1 MKKSWLWILL
11 MIFSLPAWAQNP
23 EEGAAI
29 MEPITRLFTGM
40 NLGDSAMVRAAF
52 TARPALSTVAKDK
65 SGGIVLRQD
74 DFRKFLTAV
83 GTPHRESWSEPI
95 WDVKIQVDGHLAQV
109 WASYAFYLGKKFSH
123 CGVDAFQLFKD
134 NDGKWR
140 IFFLADTR
148 HTEDCQ
154 VPAHVKET
162 FK

>member
-1 MKKSWLWILL
+1 MYLL
-11 MIFSLPAWAQNP
+11 LTALALPAMAQTP
-23 EEGAAI
+23 EDGAAI

-40 NLGDSAMVRAAF
+40 NLGDSALVHSAF
-52 TARPALSTVAKDK
+52 TAHPTLTTVAKDK
-65 SGGIVLRQD
+65 SGNIVLRESELQ
-74 DFRKFLTAV
+74 KFLNAV
-83 GTPHRESWSEPI
+83 GTPHTESWSEPI

-134 NDGKWR
+134 NDGEWR

-148 HTEDCQ
+148 QTEDCQ
-154 VPAHVKET
+154 IPAHIKET